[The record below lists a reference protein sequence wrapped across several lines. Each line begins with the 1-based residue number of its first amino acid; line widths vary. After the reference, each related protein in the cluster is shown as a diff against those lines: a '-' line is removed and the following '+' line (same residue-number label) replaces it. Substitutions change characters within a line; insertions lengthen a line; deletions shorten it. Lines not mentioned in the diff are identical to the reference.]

1 MSGTT
6 DGHAVASASDLSL
19 PGAVAPGTR
28 SLLASK
34 RYFDGTHR
42 TCAPEDT
49 VARLQPLLREM
60 GITRIANVTGLDRTG
75 IPVVM
80 VCRPNARSVTVSQG
94 KGLTLAA
101 AKASGIMEA
110 LEVWHAERIVKPLK
124 LAGCEEMRAEHRVAD
139 VARLPRARASR
150 FTTRLPLLWIEGEDL
165 LSNAPAWVPF
175 ELVST
180 NYTLPLPPGS
190 GCFQANTNGLASG
203 NHWLEA
209 VSHGLCEV
217 VERDATTLW
226 KHRSPGAQDRQ
237 VLDPGS
243 VDDPACAGVIT
254 QLEGADLQVRIWDTT
269 TDVGIASFVCLVM
282 GRDGDDADPEFGAGC
297 HPVRHIALLRALTEA
312 GQARNTYIAGARDD
326 YFAHLY
332 SPAWRARR
340 QALCR
345 RLLTS
350 AEPQRTFAHVP
361 SFESP
366 SIEGDLRWMLA
377 RLRAA
382 GIDQVIA
389 VDLTRESIGVPV
401 ARVIVPGLEGVMDD
415 DEGDYAPGPR
425 ARRCL
430 KGAA

>member
-1 MSGTT
+1 MSGTSGGGPVT
-6 DGHAVASASDLSL
+6 GAGNSGL
-19 PGAVAPGTR
+19 PGAAASGSR
-28 SLLASK
+28 SIDASK
-34 RYFDGTHR
+34 RYFHGTHR

-60 GITRIANVTGLDRTG
+60 GITRVANVTGLDRTG

-124 LAGCEEMRAEHRVAD
+124 LAGFEEMRGEHRVAD
-139 VARLPRARASR
+139 IAKLPRARASR
-150 FTTRLPLLWIEGEDL
+150 FTPGLPLLWIEGEDL
-165 LSNAPAWVPF
+165 MSKGPVWVPF

-237 VLDPGS
+237 VLDPDS
-243 VDDPACAGVIT
+243 IDDPACAGVIT
-254 QLEGADLQVRIWDTT
+254 QLEAADLQVRIWDTT

-282 GRDGDDADPEFGAGC
+282 GRNGDDADPEFGAGC

-326 YFAHLY
+326 YFPHLY

-340 QALCR
+340 QASCG
-345 RLLTS
+345 RLLKS
-350 AEPQRTFAHVP
+350 SEPQRAFAHVP

-366 SIEGDLRWMLA
+366 SIDGDLRWMLA

-389 VDLTRESIGVPV
+389 VDLTRDSIGVPV
-401 ARVIVPGLEGVMDD
+401 TRVIVPGLEGILDE
-415 DEGDYAPGPR
+415 DEGDYVPGPR
-425 ARRCL
+425 ARRRL
-430 KGAA
+430 QGAA

>member
-6 DGHAVASASDLSL
+6 GGDPVIAAGHSGLAGS
-19 PGAVAPGTR
+19 VAPG
-28 SLLASK
+28 SKSVDAPK
-34 RYFDGTHR
+34 RYVHGTHR

-49 VARLQPLLREM
+49 VARLQPMLREM
-60 GITRIANVTGLDRTG
+60 GITRVANVTGLDRTG

-80 VCRPNARSVTVSQG
+80 VCRPNSRSVTVSQG

-110 LEVWHAERIVKPLK
+110 LEVWHAERIVKPLT
-124 LAGCEEMRAEHRVAD
+124 LASFEEMRGEHRVAD
-139 VARLPRARASR
+139 IAKLSRARASR
-150 FTTRLPLLWIEGEDL
+150 FTAGLPLLWIEGEDL
-165 LSNAPAWVPF
+165 LSSGRVWVPF

-226 KHRSPGAQDRQ
+226 KQRPPGTQDRR
-237 VLDPGS
+237 VLDPAS
-243 VDDPACAGVIT
+243 IDDSACAGVIT
-254 QLEGADLQVRIWDTT
+254 QLEAADLRVRIWDTT

-282 GRDGDDADPEFGAGC
+282 GCDGDDADPEFGAGC
-297 HPVRHIALLRALTEA
+297 HPARHIALLRALTEA
-312 GQARNTYIAGARDD
+312 AQARNTYIAGARDD

-340 QALCR
+340 QSACR
-345 RLLTS
+345 RLLAS
-350 AEPQRTFAHVP
+350 AESQRAFAHVP
-361 SFESP
+361 SFEAP
-366 SIEGDLRWMLA
+366 TIEADVRWMLA
-377 RLRAA
+377 RLRAV
-382 GIDQVIA
+382 GVDEVVA

-401 ARVIVPGLEGVMDD
+401 TRVIVPGLEGIMDED
-415 DEGDYAPGPR
+415 DGDYAPGPR
-425 ARRCL
+425 ARQCL
-430 KGAA
+430 QGNA